1 MLHNVFVLHRINKAQ
16 PTTWASPTTLQVGL
30 GENKIELADLTLAQ
44 QRIVSS
50 LYSGILT
57 GQEEIIDQSVGAE
70 PGETASLVERLKPL
84 LQKEVKP
91 KFGPWQEIAF
101 AEIARA
107 GLDYN
112 VNGEMVLAE
121 RWQSTVHI
129 DQLDKAGILV
139 AKALLAS
146 GVGKILSHDTG
157 LVLKT
162 DLGELGYPKLA
173 LGETRFKAAKQLL
186 SEFSIPNVTDRI
198 VDLTFRP
205 DPKTKVSLALTIGHL
220 ALNPRSYSRWLA
232 RDVAH
237 LSIVFELKQAFVSPV
252 VIPGVSA
259 CLNCLQEMKVDEA
272 ENWPVIATQLLG
284 LPRVRDDAAALLSAC
299 GLACRSILR
308 RLDEQAGFEYVRD
321 NLHEALQGYR
331 IDYET
336 GNIQRLRY
344 EKHSLCSC
352 QEISQRIQQTD

>member
-1 MLHNVFVLHRINKAQ
+1 MFFVLHRINKAQ
-16 PTTWASPTTLQVGL
+16 PTTWSSPTTLQIGL
-30 GENKIELADLTLAQ
+30 GENIIELEDLTSVQ
-44 QRIVSS
+44 QRIVAS
-50 LYSGILT
+50 LYSGILA
-57 GQEEIIDQSVGAE
+57 GQEAIIDQSVGAE
-70 PGETASLVERLKPL
+70 PGETASLVEKLGPL
-84 LQKEVKP
+84 LQKEDKP

-121 RWQSTVHI
+121 RWQSAVHI
-129 DQLDKAGILV
+129 DQLDKAGMLV

-146 GVGKILSHDTG
+146 GVGKILSHDNG

-162 DLGELGYPKLA
+162 DLGELGYPKYA
-173 LGETRFKAAKQLL
+173 LGETRFSAARKLL
-186 SEFSIPNVTDRI
+186 SEFSMPNVTDRLI
-198 VDLTFRP
+198 DLSVRP

-220 ALNPRSYSRWLA
+220 ALNPRSYSRWLS
-232 RDVAH
+232 RDVSH
-237 LSIVFELKQAFVSPV
+237 LSIIFELNHALVSPL
-252 VIPGVSA
+252 VIPGETS
-259 CLNCLQEMKVDEA
+259 CLNCMQEAKVDEE

-321 NLHEALQGYR
+321 DLHQSLLGYR
-331 IDYET
+331 IDYAT

-344 EKHSLCSC
+344 EKHLLCSC
-352 QEISQRIQQTD
+352 REISQNIEQSD